1 MDADATAVAAASKG
15 GEIMAEYLANP
26 VQNVALNA
34 PILFNASIPCNK
46 GYVYHED
53 ETGVFILRGCTNNCF
68 ARYQVTF
75 NGNIAIPE
83 GGEVTPI
90 AVAIA
95 VSGEPRLTSRAIY
108 TPADVDEYGNVTS
121 TALITVPKGCC
132 FSLSIEYVD
141 ATTDDA
147 TVTPTPLI
155 EVQNANLVINRVA

>member
-1 MDADATAVAAASKG
+1 
-15 GEIMAEYLANP
+15 MAEYLANP
-26 VQNVALNA
+26 VQTVALNA
-34 PILFNASIPCNK
+34 PLLFNASIPCRN
-46 GYVYHED
+46 GYIYHED
-53 ETGVFILRGCTNNCF
+53 ETGVFILRGITCNCF

-90 AVAIA
+90 AVALA
-95 VSGEPRLTSRAIY
+95 VSGEPRLTSRAIF
-108 TPADVDEYGNVTS
+108 TPAAVDEYGNVTS

-132 FSLSIEYVD
+132 FSLSVEYVD